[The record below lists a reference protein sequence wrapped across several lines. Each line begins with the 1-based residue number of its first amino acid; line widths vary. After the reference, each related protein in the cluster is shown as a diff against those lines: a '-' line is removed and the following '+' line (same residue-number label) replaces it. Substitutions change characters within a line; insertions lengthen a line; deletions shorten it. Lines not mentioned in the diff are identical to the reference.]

1 MKSNFWAI
9 AAFVGVFVLGAVA
22 GAAGTRAYMFKE
34 LASPFEGPP
43 REARNRFRMEA
54 LRRQLDLSPDQAKK
68 VRAILQET
76 EDDFENAMK
85 PCRDELD
92 TLRKRTDDRIIETLE
107 PAQVIK
113 FREFSEKMHAR
124 RGRGHFPHPHPSLP
138 PPHSP

>member
-138 PPHSP
+138 PSHSP